1 MLQKIFFQKN
11 HLRKNILAQKVSQK
25 KHVFFKMKVT
35 NIIEKSAFF
44 NDIDVFFT
52 KLYNFQCLIRH

>member
-1 MLQKIFFQKN
+1 MLQKILFQKN

-25 KHVFFKMKVT
+25 KHVFFKKKVT
-35 NIIEKSAFF
+35 NIINKSVFF

-52 KLYNFQCLIRH
+52 K

>member
-25 KHVFFKMKVT
+25 KHVFLKVDIT
-35 NIIEKSAFF
+35 NITKKLFDF

-52 KLYNFQCLIRH
+52 K